1 MYRFAARTLTHTVL
15 GFLLLASSAPL
26 FGQGAKVNTP
36 GKWAEERQER
46 REDERSFPLARRLW
60 FMKGR
65 QAPKGETP
73 AGARIK
79 AFRQKQALRAANEER
94 FRAMRRPVIG
104 PHGMRSPIQ
113 VTDGPDRATRSG
125 LLPNSTPAFTQA
137 WTALGPTPI
146 GSVPVTGTSF

>member
-26 FGQGAKVNTP
+26 FGQGAKVETP
-36 GKWAEERQER
+36 GKWVGESQER

-60 FMKGR
+60 FMRGR

-79 AFRQKQALRAANEER
+79 AFRQKQALRDANERR
-94 FRAMRRPVIG
+94 FRAMA
-104 PHGMRSPIQ
+104 GMRRAGG
-113 VTDGPDRATRSG
+113 VTRFQTKKMVGRELDNLDGS
-125 LLPNSTPAFTQA
+125 
-137 WTALGPTPI
+137 
-146 GSVPVTGTSF
+146 

>member
-1 MYRFAARTLTHTVL
+1 MSRVPANYLMRAALLFFFLT
-15 GFLLLASSAPL
+15 SSVSL

-36 GKWAEERQER
+36 GKWTEERQER

-113 VTDGPDRATRSG
+113 VTDGPDRATRS
-125 LLPNSTPAFTQA
+125 
-137 WTALGPTPI
+137 
-146 GSVPVTGTSF
+146 